1 MVHRALPPL
10 MTKKFGVSL
19 PDDLAERV
27 EEDLE
32 YGDTRSD
39 RIQNLIQLGLAVED
53 AADAVHVDLPDSQR
67 EREAFLRQVFI
78 DADI

>member
-1 MVHRALPPL
+1 

-19 PDDLAERV
+19 PEDLAERI

-32 YGDTRSD
+32 YGDNRSD

-53 AADAVHVDLPDSQR
+53 AAEGVHVDIPESQR